1 MPELRPNDPILPHF
15 AFYIPQGFEGTPGE
29 VGPQGPQGETGKAGQ
44 VQYTD
49 LEYAI
54 NTQSSNIS
62 NDVSTLGFYVNDP
75 PTQWD
80 VQQVV
85 DKVDELIN
93 ILRR

>member
-1 MPELRPNDPILPHF
+1 MPELRPNDPILLHF
-15 AFYIPQGFEGTPGE
+15 TFYIPQGFEGTQGE
-29 VGPQGPQGETGKAGQ
+29 VGPQGPQGETGEAGQ

-62 NDVSTLGFYVNDP
+62 NDVSTLGLYVNDP

-93 ILRR
+93 IVRR

>member
-1 MPELRPNDPILPHF
+1 MPELRPNDPILLHF
-15 AFYIPQGFEGTPGE
+15 TFYIPQGFEGTQGE
-29 VGPQGPQGETGKAGQ
+29 VGPQGPQGETGEAGQ

-62 NDVSTLGFYVNDP
+62 NDVSTLGLYVNDP

-93 ILRR
+93 VLRR

>member
-1 MPELRPNDPILPHF
+1 
-15 AFYIPQGFEGTPGE
+15 
-29 VGPQGPQGETGKAGQ
+29 

-62 NDVSTLGFYVNDP
+62 NDVSTLGLYVNDP

-93 ILRR
+93 VLRR